1 MAITNTRPEWANEM
15 IGAYVKFPERH
26 NDRLT
31 YKLVDVASANAFHGH
46 QFVIA
51 PLLATESHKLRYLS
65 LDAWDE
71 MVSVGA
77 L

>member
-1 MAITNTRPEWANEM
+1 MTVTSTRPEWANEM
-15 IGAYVKFPERH
+15 IGAYVQFPERH

-31 YKLVDVASANAFHGH
+31 YKLVEVESGNAYHGH

-51 PLLATESHKLRYLS
+51 PALASESHKLRYVS
-65 LDAWDE
+65 LEAWDE